1 MAWFAAA
8 LPYLTTAVS
17 TAGAVAQGMNARN
30 QANFNAGLEARQGKA
45 AQQQAL
51 REEEGLRRGSR
62 LFLGRQA
69 AAIAQA
75 GIGSGGTAGLLADQS
90 GTLAELDALNTR
102 YQGVLQGGGLLAR
115 AGATRRQGS
124 ADAASSYLLAGGQLL
139 SGAGRVYRQR
149 GS

>member
-8 LPYLTTAVS
+8 LPYISTAVTTTA
-17 TAGAVAQGMNARN
+17 AVAQTINARN
-30 QANFNAGLEARQGKA
+30 RERYNAKVRELEAKTA
-45 AQQQAL
+45 TDQAL

-90 GTLAELDALNTR
+90 GALAELDALNVR
-102 YQGVLQGGGLLAR
+102 YGGQLRPGGLIAAAESSASRAR
-115 AGATRRQGS
+115 GTG
-124 ADAASSYLLAGGQLL
+124 LLAGGQLL
-139 SGAGRVYRQR
+139 VGATDIYDRARRPR
-149 GS
+149 G